1 MLNHVL
7 SGSSL
12 KQSEFC
18 KVVPPS
24 VKLYSESAKM
34 IILNMP
40 FHKQVL
46 NLKSSKTIK
55 KYHVNIVTIFQQI
68 IS

>member
-7 SGSSL
+7 KISSSL

-40 FHKQVL
+40 FHKEKQVL
-46 NLKSSKTIK
+46 NLKKVQK
-55 KYHVNIVTIFQQI
+55 L
-68 IS
+68 